1 MFAPSDESAQRYYVI
16 LPSVNDERGY
26 QLVVPVSLSGG
37 LTDILTGRRRT
48 AVYVLPTPLSN
59 KLYFHFHNPLR
70 YLDELQQNLYK

>member
-37 LTDILTGRRRT
+37 LTDILTGRKRT
-48 AVYVLPTPLSN
+48 AVYVLPTPI
-59 KLYFHFHNPLR
+59 
-70 YLDELQQNLYK
+70 